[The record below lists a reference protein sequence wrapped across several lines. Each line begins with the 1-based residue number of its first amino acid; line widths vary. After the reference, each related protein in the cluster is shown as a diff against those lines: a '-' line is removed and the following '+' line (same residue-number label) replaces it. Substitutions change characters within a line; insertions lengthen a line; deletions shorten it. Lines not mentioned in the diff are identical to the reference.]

1 MVLYCE
7 FLPLIL
13 FTWGVRFLAQLSRI
27 KSRFVQIQLQRNESA
42 AYDGVF
48 NVFTGVDDIGK
59 MGFLD
64 MWNKTRQTEY
74 YFFLLQYFPDSA
86 SCSPF
91 LFSFYKSDCG
101 KVNGSFGE
109 AWPPYRERTSISLYS
124 TDLCRSFPT
133 RQENLDFNY
142 CVLTY
147 WNESIVHNTKSIR
160 SQVSHSRLFGGHQ

>member
-13 FTWGVRFLAQLSRI
+13 FTWRVRFLAQLSRI

-91 LFSFYKSDCG
+91 LFSFYRSDCG

-147 WNESIVHNTKSIR
+147 
-160 SQVSHSRLFGGHQ
+160 